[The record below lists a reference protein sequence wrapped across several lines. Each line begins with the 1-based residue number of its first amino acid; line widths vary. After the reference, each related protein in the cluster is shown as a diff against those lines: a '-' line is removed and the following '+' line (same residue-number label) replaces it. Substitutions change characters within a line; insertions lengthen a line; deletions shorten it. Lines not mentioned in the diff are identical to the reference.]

1 MIKNEL
7 LYYHK
12 MFCLKVIIADPDY
25 KRPSVNVIV
34 EHFATENEAHGRLK
48 EIKLKYINDYGIFT
62 NAIIDY
68 LQSTNSTNDIE
79 LKYNEKVEEQVVTI
93 EEFDKLLKAN
103 LIDGYIYQDSYMC
116 LPAFDWKIF
125 EVKLDSDYYANYML
139 KRQEF
144 V

>member
-48 EIKLKYINDYGIFT
+48 EIKLKYINDYGILT
-62 NAIIDY
+62 NEIIDY
-68 LQSTNSTNDIE
+68 LESTDRQNDIE
-79 LKYNEKVEEQVVTI
+79 LKYNEEDELQVVTI

-103 LIDGYIYQDSYMC
+103 LIDDFVYQDSYMY

-125 EVKLDSDYYANYML
+125 EVKLRSD
-139 KRQEF
+139 
-144 V
+144 

>member
-48 EIKLKYINDYGIFT
+48 EIKLKYINDYGILT
-62 NAIIDY
+62 NEIIDY
-68 LQSTNSTNDIE
+68 LESTDRQNDIE
-79 LKYNEKVEEQVVTI
+79 LKYNEEDELQVVTI
-93 EEFDKLLKAN
+93 EEFDKLLKAG
-103 LIDGYIYQDSYMC
+103 LIDDFVYQDSYMC

-125 EVKLDSDYYANYML
+125 EVKLRSD
-139 KRQEF
+139 
-144 V
+144 